1 MSDPKIFV
9 RKAKRTTLQE
19 GGNFLKNINLL
30 VGINRRKSGKSR
42 AARGGDAPGLNHP
55 QSNLQQNETEK
66 STFAADSVL
75 GAQVLHISSENSST
89 SCEEDDE
96 EEGEGEGESCNSPV
110 VRQPFFPI
118 LDSPSEDVF
127 EHSMRLKPQRAPAPF
142 LARIGNE
149 RANSASLAAIKNSDG
164 FNLRSRPLKRQP
176 SGVKKEH
183 ATSQVA
189 KGQLRRIHSMY
200 ASQKEVSKG
209 LEVPK
214 MRSLEEP
221 EAECDIE
228 CPAYESKLER
238 SGIPH
243 YFDNKTDDN
252 LPRISVETLVNI
264 MDGDVKKQYDTV
276 HIVDCR
282 FEYEYQGGHI
292 GDAINISS
300 QTSLESVFIHNRKN
314 YCKSHLPSLVIF
326 HCEFSSYRGPIM
338 ASHLRNCD
346 RMLNYDNYPKLHYPD
361 ILIVEGG
368 YKSFFEKYSHRCF
381 PRRYIEMGSQDHIDK
396 CESEMEKFR
405 RNSKRV
411 ATKSN
416 SLHSL
421 NKGNVTSR
429 ASTPFRSEFAS
440 RNQSCFSD
448 YKKHDRPGLS
458 HYTTKSNLSFR
469 YEAPP
474 KLTLSQFSMNSGS
487 GSPSSVSS
495 SAASSRALLLDELQD
510 DLESSDFDNIS
521 FEENEHPHT
530 YCGGTDPVLALNS
543 PKASLLSSIF
553 QEEEVDSR
561 YPSKQLANATTK

>member
-1 MSDPKIFV
+1 MSDPKSFV

-19 GGNFLKNINLL
+19 GGNFLKNINLF
-30 VGINRRKSGKSR
+30 VGINRRKNGRSR
-42 AARGGDAPGLNHP
+42 AAKGRESPCLHYTRPNA
-55 QSNLQQNETEK
+55 QLQETQKGSLTADNEI
-66 STFAADSVL
+66 
-75 GAQVLHISSENSST
+75 GAQLLHISSESSST
-89 SCEEDDE
+89 SCEEEDE
-96 EEGEGEGESCNSPV
+96 EEDGGSCNSPV
-110 VRQPFFPI
+110 VRYPFIPT
-118 LDSPSEDVF
+118 LDSSSEDVF
-127 EHSMRLKPQRAPAPF
+127 EHNMHLKPQRTPAPF
-142 LARIGNE
+142 LARIGDE
-149 RANSASLAAIKNSDG
+149 RANSASLATIKNNDSFG
-164 FNLRSRPLKRQP
+164 LRSRPLKRQP

-183 ATSQVA
+183 AASQVG

-209 LEVPK
+209 LEVPTT
-214 MRSLEEP
+214 RPLEEP
-221 EAECDIE
+221 ESECDTE

-252 LPRISVETLVNI
+252 LPRISVETLVTI

-421 NKGNVTSR
+421 NRCNVTSR
-429 ASTPFRSEFAS
+429 ASTPLRPDFAS
-440 RNQSCFSD
+440 QNQSCFSNN
-448 YKKHDRPGLS
+448 KKHERLSLS
-458 HYTTKSNLSFR
+458 HYTTKSNLSFK

-474 KLTLSQFSMNSGS
+474 KLSLSQFSMNSGS

-521 FEENEHPHT
+521 LEGNEHPHT
-530 YCGGTDPVLALNS
+530 FCGGTDPVFALNS

-553 QEEEVDSR
+553 QEEEVDST